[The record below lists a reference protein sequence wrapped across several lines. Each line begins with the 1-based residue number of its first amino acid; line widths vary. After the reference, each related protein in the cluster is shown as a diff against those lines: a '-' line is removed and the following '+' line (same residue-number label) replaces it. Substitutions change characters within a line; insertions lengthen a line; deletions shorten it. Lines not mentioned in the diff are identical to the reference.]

1 MLESLFDKVAG
12 LKVCNFIKKR
22 LQHRCFPVNIAK
34 FLRTVFFI
42 EHHWWLL
49 LFSAYIPHLAH
60 LSWFINVNFSHISA
74 NSILNQLICNKF
86 ILIVYKLDCISLR
99 YEEACHTHYDF
110 ETQEP
115 GDAGHFTQIVWK
127 DTKTIGFGKA
137 ISKNKAGLICT
148 YVVARYKPA
157 GNIVEQF
164 RENVKKGSFDESM
177 CSDLKG
183 TLLSMP
189 SSTDV
194 CEDEKENTDMKNF
207 SGKDGNSAHGSS
219 DGNKGDAGD
228 GKSRKGDSSDMGGKV
243 LQNDSSGNHDASS
256 GRGSQKDQNSIGDS
270 SAGTDKDRSMN
281 GESKA
286 GGKDNEPLISPNE
299 ERKVGNEP
307 GSSSTGNNDSN
318 EGNKLSSNSNNGS
331 GNGDSTGHESAGNN
345 KHNSKNG
352 KNKAGGKANEPS
364 SSSLSSASSASS
376 ASSSGGSSSSSGSS
390 VGTSGN
396 MGNRNSPSNSPESD
410 QNGENNS
417 GKGGNSQN
425 NNDGPNGAGTNG
437 NQNGGNKLNGGML
450 FASRL

>member
-1 MLESLFDKVAG
+1 MESRFDKVAT
-12 LKVCNFIKKR
+12 LKSCNFIKKR

-60 LSWFINVNFSHISA
+60 LSCFINVNFSHISA

-86 ILIVYKLDCISLR
+86 ILIVHKLDCISLR
-99 YEEACHTHYDF
+99 YEEVCHTHYDF

-318 EGNKLSSNSNNGS
+318 EGNKLSSNGS
-331 GNGDSTGHESAGNN
+331 GNGDSTGDASTGNN

-376 ASSSGGSSSSSGSS
+376 ASSSGGSSSSIGSS

-410 QNGENNS
+410 QNGESNS